1 MVLLEPR
8 IKANSLLRHWVNAET
23 GVISSIVNQVRATT
37 AEEAFF
43 TLDPFPFEN
52 TIVQPNDPWYC
63 NLESYFNARE
73 YSIIPKLTHLF
84 NAPVSTSPDFIHVA
98 IVGHNGTG
106 KTTQV
111 RTAMLELQNKGIVQ
125 AHVNALALLDESDF
139 TFADVILTIAQA
151 VVQTL
156 EQQNV
161 DIPKSQFKLVKAW
174 FSEKMLSTMS
184 STKLEGE
191 IATEAESKT
200 GIPFLATFLGR
211 ITATLKSNN
220 ETRTEIR
227 ERTLSNI
234 GELVRNLNI
243 LLDAANDSLTKKH
256 KSSRVLAIV
265 FDNLEKVKNQDL
277 IDKAVILQSDNL
289 RALRCHLV
297 LFLDPAAEYAPISKQ
312 VSQAFKMILSPN
324 LHIRNQDEPIDTVHG
339 NAQQAVHDLLD
350 KRMDLQNIFDTPD
363 DCVLEI
369 TRMSGGRLRDVLA
382 LARRACEYI
391 SGKKVTLDD
400 VKYAAESLKSERVVL
415 IEEHHWVRLA
425 QIHKIKTINPKDGYL
440 LLHSLVL
447 NYNGKQWFDIHPLL
461 ALDARIQ
468 AK

>member
-1 MVLLEPR
+1 VPR
-8 IKANSLLRHWVNAET
+8 AKNPSPNSLLRHSVKAET

-52 TIVQPNDPWYC
+52 IIVQPNDPWYC

-111 RTAMLELQNKGIVQ
+111 RTAMLELKNKGIVQ

-174 FSEKMLSTMS
+174 FSEKMLSTTS

-265 FDNLEKVKNQDL
+265 FDNLEKVKN
-277 IDKAVILQSDNL
+277 
-289 RALRCHLV
+289 
-297 LFLDPAAEYAPISKQ
+297 
-312 VSQAFKMILSPN
+312 
-324 LHIRNQDEPIDTVHG
+324 
-339 NAQQAVHDLLD
+339 
-350 KRMDLQNIFDTPD
+350 
-363 DCVLEI
+363 
-369 TRMSGGRLRDVLA
+369 
-382 LARRACEYI
+382 
-391 SGKKVTLDD
+391 
-400 VKYAAESLKSERVVL
+400 
-415 IEEHHWVRLA
+415 
-425 QIHKIKTINPKDGYL
+425 
-440 LLHSLVL
+440 
-447 NYNGKQWFDIHPLL
+447 
-461 ALDARIQ
+461 
-468 AK
+468 